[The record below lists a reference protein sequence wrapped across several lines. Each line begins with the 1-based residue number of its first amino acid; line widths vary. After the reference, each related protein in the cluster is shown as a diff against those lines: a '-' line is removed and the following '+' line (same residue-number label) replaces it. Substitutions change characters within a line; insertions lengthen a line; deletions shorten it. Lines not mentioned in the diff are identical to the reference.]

1 MELPAPPDIVRAAY
15 AELVVTDL
23 AESRRFWVDLL
34 GFVVS
39 ADTGD
44 ALYLR
49 GYDELIHH
57 NLILR
62 QGGAAA
68 AARLAFRVRAAADL
82 DRAEAFYAALGSR
95 TIRVPAGLTPG
106 VGEAVRAQDPLGFTV
121 EFFAAADGA
130 ERLQQRYDLRRGA
143 EPARIDHFNLVVPD
157 VRAAYE
163 YYTSL
168 GFGLSETIED
178 ESTLYAAWMFRKQT
192 VHDVA
197 FTGGAGP
204 RLHHLAFFVHESHQ
218 ILRICDILG
227 SLRAEAQIERGPGR
241 HGVSNAF
248 YVYLRDPDGH
258 RIELYTSDYYTG
270 DPGHPVLR
278 WSVRDPRR
286 RDFWGHPV
294 VESWYAEASA
304 VLGLDGRPCPLVR
317 PDQPAEVQVGADGFT
332 RLARLLVSLY
342 WPSRSTASSPSASW
356 ARSTFLSNLPTA
368 VFGISETNA
377 QFSGTCQR
385 ATFSPR
391 NFASAAASAVA
402 PARSTTQ
409 ASGRSPQRLSGTPI
423 TAASCTAGCAI
434 SSFSR
439 STEEIHSPP
448 DLITS
453 LIRSVMVKKPRS
465 SSVPTSPV
473 RSQPSRNFSGAG
485 SLW

>member
-1 MELPAPPDIVRAAY
+1 MSPENPAPPDIVRAAY

-62 QGGAAA
+62 QGDQAA

-95 TIRVPAGLTPG
+95 TARVPAGVTPG
-106 VGEAVRAQDPLGFTV
+106 VGEAVRVEDPLGFTA

-143 EPARIDHFNLVVPD
+143 EPARLDHFNLVVSD

-178 ESTLYAAWMFRKQT
+178 ENTLYAAWMFRKQT

-204 RLHHLAFFVHESHQ
+204 RLHHVAFFVHESHQ
-218 ILRICDILG
+218 VLRICDILG
-227 SLRAEAQIERGPGR
+227 SLHEEFLIERGPGR

-258 RIELYTSDYYTG
+258 RVELYTSDYYTG

-294 VESWYAEASA
+294 VESWYSEASA
-304 VLGLDGRPCPLVR
+304 VLDLDGRPRPLIR
-317 PDQPAEVQVGADGFT
+317 PDQPAEVHVGADGFT
-332 RLARLLVSLY
+332 RLRGY
-342 WPSRSTASSPSASW
+342 PSIRSTVSSPSASR

-368 VFGISETNA
+368 VFGISVTNV

-385 ATFSPR
+385 ATLPAR
-391 NFASAAASAVA
+391 KAASSAPSALA

-409 ASGRSPQRLSGTPI
+409 ASGRSPQRLSGIPI

-434 SSFSR
+434 SSFSS

-473 RSQPSRNFSGAG
+473 RSQPSRNLSGAG
-485 SLW
+485 SWW

>member
-1 MELPAPPDIVRAAY
+1 MTLMPPDIVRAAY

-23 AESRRFWVDLL
+23 AEARRFYVDLL
-34 GFVVS
+34 GFAVS
-39 ADTGD
+39 AESDT

-62 QGGAAA
+62 AGPEPA
-68 AARLAFRVRAAADL
+68 AARLAYRVRTAADL
-82 DRAEAFYAALGSR
+82 DLAEAFFAALGSR
-95 TIRVPAGLTPG
+95 TARVPAGVTPG
-106 VGEAVRAQDPLGFTV
+106 VGEAVRAEDPLGFTV
-121 EFFAAADGA
+121 EFFFDAAYA

-143 EPARIDHFNLVVPD
+143 EPARLDHFNIVVSD

-178 ESTLYAAWMFRKQT
+178 DQTLYAAWMFRKQT
-192 VHDVA
+192 VHDMA
-197 FTGGAGP
+197 FTGGEGP
-204 RLHHLAFFVHESHQ
+204 RLHHLGFFTHESHQ
-218 ILRICDILG
+218 VLRICDILG
-227 SLRAEAQIERGPGR
+227 SLHSEAQIERGPGR

-258 RIELYTSDYYTG
+258 RVELYTSDYYTG

-294 VESWYAEASA
+294 VPSWYTEAST
-304 VLGLDGRPCPLVR
+304 VLDLDGRPRPLLDR
-317 PDQPAEVQVGADGFT
+317 KQTAEQAAEVGADGFT
-332 RLARLLVSLY
+332 RLPGYPS
-342 WPSRSTASSPSASW
+342 SRSTASSPAASR

-368 VFGISETNA
+368 VFGISGTNA

-391 NFASAAASAVA
+391 NFASSAASALA
-402 PARSTTQ
+402 PERSTTQ
-409 ASGRSPQRLSGTPI
+409 ASGRSPQRLSGMPI